1 MIKHPTDS
9 TLNALLCVAFA
20 AVVSSCAAAPRAPTT
35 EATAQL
41 ERLKRLDGAWVTING
56 SPEMPA
62 GAEVRYRVTG
72 GGSAVVETLFPATPH
87 EMVSVY
93 HLADGQL
100 VMTHYCA
107 VGNQPYMVAR
117 PSADA
122 SRLVF
127 ECVGGANVDRKRGL
141 FMGRAEFEFVD
152 DARINATW
160 SAVKDGKPDHQARFE
175 LVRSWK

>member
-1 MIKHPTDS
+1 MKFT
-9 TLNALLCVAFA
+9 TTALLALA
-20 AVVSSCAAAPRAPTT
+20 AVVSSCAATPRA
-35 EATAQL
+35 ASADAAAQL

-56 SPEMPA
+56 SEALPT

-72 GGSAVVETLFPATPH
+72 GGTAVVETLFPSTPH

-93 HLADGQL
+93 HLDDGQL
-100 VMTHYCA
+100 VMTHYCST
-107 VGNQPYMVAR
+107 GNQPFMVAR
-117 PSADA
+117 NAPDA

-141 FMGRAEFEFVD
+141 YMSRAEFEFID
-152 DARINATW
+152 DARLNATW